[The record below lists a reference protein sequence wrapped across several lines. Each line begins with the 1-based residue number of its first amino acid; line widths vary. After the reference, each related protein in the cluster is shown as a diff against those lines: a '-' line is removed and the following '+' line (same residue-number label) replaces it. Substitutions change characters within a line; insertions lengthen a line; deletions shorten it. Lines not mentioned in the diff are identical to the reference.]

1 MGIAGLNCSMVWD
14 ISAPLV
20 TGRMESPVPGV
31 ASFEREIVARLPL
44 PDGAV
49 AELSKFTMTA
59 HTGTHIDMPAHFFPE
74 GRRIDDYD
82 VSNFILPAQVV
93 DVSDPEAVRL
103 AHVAGLT
110 ISRGEALLFRTRNS
124 EPSPA
129 AQNEAHPDHVY
140 LTPEVAD
147 HCVAHGVRLVGV
159 DCHAPER
166 LGEAVEAAPIHRRLL
181 GNGVL
186 ILEGLNLRGVPPGRY
201 VLLCLPLNIPG
212 AEGSPVRA
220 VLLA

>member
-1 MGIAGLNCSMVWD
+1 
-14 ISAPLV
+14 V
-20 TGRMESPVPGV
+20 TGVQRCS
-31 ASFEREIVARLPL
+31 SDL
-44 PDGAV
+44 
-49 AELSKFTMTA
+49 
-59 HTGTHIDMPAHFFPE
+59 
-74 GRRIDDYD
+74 
-82 VSNFILPAQVV
+82 
-93 DVSDPEAVRL
+93 SDPEAVRL

-110 ISRGEALLFRTRNS
+110 ISPGEALLFRTRNS
-124 EPSPA
+124 EP
-129 AQNEAHPDHVY
+129 AQHEAHPDHVY

-166 LGEAVEAAPIHRRLL
+166 PGEAVEAAPIHRRLL